1 MRCVSTRFRW
11 SNFCSNLAAVE
22 QLSFYS
28 AEASS
33 PQVADLAGLLCG
45 PGRVRVFA
53 GSSARITVSV
63 RDSWR
68 VNALVAA
75 LRARGVPATR
85 SVCEYTGD
93 LELRTPF
100 RKDLLPLAL
109 AWGQAKQVPAGFT
122 PDGST
127 LRLWALAAGHWVEGG
142 YCLALD
148 RIAPHTRDGL
158 LEALARC
165 GLPASAHVGG
175 LRVRGRRR
183 LARLAELVGRPPG
196 SGGDAQWPTVT
207 RMRVVS

>member
-1 MRCVSTRFRW
+1 VLARFRR

-28 AEASS
+28 AEASN
-33 PQVADLAGLLCG
+33 PRVADLVGLLCG

-53 GSSARITVSV
+53 GSSARITVPV
-63 RDSWR
+63 RDHWR
-68 VNALVAA
+68 ASALVTAFGI
-75 LRARGVPATR
+75 RGVTVGR

-93 LELRTPF
+93 LELRTAF

-109 AWGQAKQVPAGFT
+109 AWGQRKQVPAGFT

-127 LRLWALAAGHWVEGG
+127 LRLWALAAGRWVEGG

-148 RIAPHTRDGL
+148 RVAPHTGDDL
-158 LEALARC
+158 IEALARC
-165 GLPASAHVGG
+165 GLPATAYAGG

-196 SGGDAQWPTVT
+196 LGNDAQWPTVT
-207 RMRVVS
+207 EMRVVS

>member
-1 MRCVSTRFRW
+1 M
-11 SNFCSNLAAVE
+11 E

-33 PQVADLAGLLCG
+33 PRVADLAGLLCG

-53 GSSARITVSV
+53 GSSARITVPV
-63 RDSWR
+63 RDQWR
-68 VNALVAA
+68 ANALVTAFGV
-75 LRARGVPATR
+75 RGITVTR

-93 LELRTPF
+93 LELRTAF

-109 AWGQAKQVPAGFT
+109 AWGQRKRVPDGFT

-127 LRLWALAAGHWVEGG
+127 LRLWALAAGRWVEGG

-148 RIAPHTRDGL
+148 SVAPHTRDRL
-158 LEALARC
+158 VEALARC
-165 GLPASAHVGG
+165 GLPASGHAGG

-196 SGGDAQWPTVT
+196 AGGDAQWPTVT
-207 RMRVVS
+207 GMRVVS